1 MELCKEAIYPRGG
14 GHGAGRIEMVLSGF
28 TLKGTAELVPPALSG
43 AEGSEVE
50 GAVPTVCKGKNGL

>member
-1 MELCKEAIYPRGG
+1 MELCKEAIYPRGR

-28 TLKGTAELVPPALSG
+28 TLKGTAELVP
-43 AEGSEVE
+43 SEVE

>member
-1 MELCKEAIYPRGG
+1 MA
-14 GHGAGRIEMVLSGF
+14 GATGLDVLEMVLSGF

-50 GAVPTVCKGKNGL
+50 GAVPTVRKGENGL